1 MTPKEW
7 AAALEIA
14 PVEIQVSDGAKT
26 ATSAIT
32 GWRIKNGEEVIA
44 AAITEERERCAKI
57 AEAHHEGRCP
67 AKDGCS
73 CICWGEY
80 AEIAK
85 EIRRS

>member
-26 ATSAIT
+26 ATSTIT

-57 AEAHHEGRCP
+57 AEQTVRNFDLDIIARPRWCCG
-67 AKDGCS
+67 K
-73 CICWGEY
+73 
-80 AEIAK
+80 EIAK
-85 EIRRS
+85 EIRGS